1 LTTLVSALPGW
12 EQAHLLQHGRVVPG
26 DPGLEDLAVFETVVS
41 GELGIY
47 VVARWGQPC
56 HLAGGGV
63 PIRANDGD
71 QITLGDQLED
81 FDLCVAERPHR
92 LPHHRLEVV
101 QGFDPDVGRRLAVPV
116 VGLRNVAVD
125 IVVPFE
131 VQGQLL
137 AFLEAQGYASDH
149 VSAGYSNHSH
159 PDHDLGRLD
168 VVYVRGSTAQKIFND
183 VSMHDGPGGIS
194 IPVPRPEHLAA
205 MKIFAIKNNPSRVL
219 QDLED
224 IQRLM
229 RLSGVDRDEIIEYMK
244 KHNLE
249 GLLDR
254 LE

>member
-1 LTTLVSALPGW
+1 MDFNRVLVLVSGFFDRL
-12 EQAHLLQHGRVVPG
+12 
-26 DPGLEDLAVFETVVS
+26 
-41 GELGIY
+41 
-47 VVARWGQPC
+47 GQPFAVIGALG
-56 HLAGGGV
+56 LAARG
-63 PIRANDGD
+63 ISR
-71 QITLGDQLED
+71 TT
-81 FDLCVAERPHR
+81 FD
-92 LPHHRLEVV
+92 
-101 QGFDPDVGRRLAVPV
+101 
-116 VGLRNVAVD
+116 VD

-149 VSAGYSNHSH
+149 VSSGYSNHSH
-159 PDHDLGRLD
+159 PDQDLGRLD

-183 VSMHDGPGGIS
+183 VSMYDGPGGIS

-224 IQRLM
+224 IQRIML
-229 RLSGVDRDEIIEYMK
+229 LSGVDRDEIIEYMK